1 VEKFGMILSNL
12 GSIGGLELEM
22 RGSRAGLKLRGGTR
36 EEHSRSGDGQRG
48 EKLRMMRL
56 DVAEC
61 GLYVAGV
68 SVPERG
74 HLGADGV

>member
-1 VEKFGMILSNL
+1 MILSNL

-22 RGSRAGLKLRGGTR
+22 RGSRGGLKLRGGTVG
-36 EEHSRSGDGQRG
+36 EQSGLGDGQRG
-48 EKLRMMRL
+48 GMLRMMRL
-56 DVAEC
+56 DATEC

-68 SVPERG
+68 SVTERG